1 MIRIAI
7 ADDHK
12 LFGET
17 LCEMLNAHPGFEVIA
32 LCQNSEEIIEIA
44 IAEKP
49 DIILLDINI
58 PPFSGIEATQKL
70 AARTSCK
77 VIGLSMHAHP
87 SYFKNMM
94 QMGARGY
101 VTKNSSK
108 EEIFKAVLQV
118 YSGNK
123 YICSEIKN
131 AISGQLLEGDTGKPN
146 LGVLTGREL
155 EIINFIKEGFSS
167 KEIAGKFFIALKTVE
182 VHRHNILKKLKLKN
196 STSLVNFVH
205 RNGGY

>member
-1 MIRIAI
+1 
-7 ADDHK
+7 
-12 LFGET
+12 
-17 LCEMLNAHPGFEVIA
+17 
-32 LCQNSEEIIEIA
+32 
-44 IAEKP
+44 
-49 DIILLDINI
+49 
-58 PPFSGIEATQKL
+58 
-70 AARTSCK
+70 
-77 VIGLSMHAHP
+77 HAHP

-108 EEIFKAVLQV
+108 EEIVKAINEVHA
-118 YSGNK
+118 GNK
-123 YICSEIKN
+123 YVCAEIKN
-131 AISGQLLEGDTGKPN
+131 AISGQLLEGDDSKPH

-155 EIINFIKEGFSS
+155 EIINYIKEGLSS

-205 RNGGY
+205 QNGG

>member
-1 MIRIAI
+1 MIRII
-7 ADDHK
+7 LADDHK

-17 LCEMLNAHPGFEVIA
+17 LREMLNAHPRFEVIA
-32 LCQNSEEIIEIA
+32 ICQNSKELIETA
-44 IAEKP
+44 IAAKP

-70 AARTSCK
+70 AGKTLAK
-77 VIGLSMHAHP
+77 VIGLSMHSHP

-108 EEIFKAVLQV
+108 EEIFNAILQV
-118 YSGNK
+118 YAGNK
-123 YICSEIKN
+123 FICAEIKN
-131 AISGQLLEGDTGKPN
+131 AISGQLLEGDDSKPH
-146 LGVLTGREL
+146 LSSLTGREL
-155 EIINFIKEGFSS
+155 EIINYIKEGMSS
-167 KEIAGKFFIALKTVE
+167 KEIAAKFFIALKTVE

-205 RNGGY
+205 QHGG

>member
-1 MIRIAI
+1 MIRIVL

-12 LFGET
+12 LFRET
-17 LCEMLNAHPGFEVIA
+17 LREMLNSHPGFEVIA
-32 LCQNSEEIIEIA
+32 ICQNSEDLIDIA
-44 IAEKP
+44 LTAKP

-70 AARTSCK
+70 AGKTSAK
-77 VIGLSMHAHP
+77 IIGLSMHSHP

-108 EEIFKAVLQV
+108 EEIFNAILQV
-118 YSGNK
+118 HAGNK
-123 YICSEIKN
+123 FICTEIKN
-131 AISGQLLEGDTGKPN
+131 AISGQLLEGGDSKPHLSN
-146 LGVLTGREL
+146 LTGREL
-155 EIINFIKEGFSS
+155 EIINYIKEGLSS
-167 KEIAGKFFIALKTVE
+167 KEIAAKFFIALKTVE
-182 VHRHNILKKLKLKN
+182 VHRHNILKKLNLKN

-205 RNGGY
+205 QHGG

>member
-1 MIRIAI
+1 MIRIVL

-17 LCEMLNAHPGFEVIA
+17 LREMLNAHPGFEVIA
-32 LCQNSEEIIEIA
+32 LCQNSEELIETA
-44 IAEKP
+44 VSKKP

-70 AARTSCK
+70 CGLSTAK

-108 EEIFKAVLQV
+108 EEIINAIQQV
-118 YSGNK
+118 YAGNK
-123 YICSEIKN
+123 FICAEIKN
-131 AISGQLLEGDTGKPN
+131 AISGQLLEGDDSKPN
-146 LGVLTGREL
+146 LGQLTGREL
-155 EIINFIKEGFSS
+155 EIINFIKEGLSS
-167 KEIAGKFFIALKTVE
+167 KEIASKFFIALKTVE

-205 RNGGY
+205 QHGG

>member
-17 LCEMLNAHPGFEVIA
+17 LREMLNAHPGFEVIA
-32 LCQNSEEIIEIA
+32 LCQNTEELIETA
-44 IAEKP
+44 LSKKP
-49 DIILLDINI
+49 DIILMDINI

-70 AARTSCK
+70 AGISKAK
-77 VIGLSMHAHP
+77 VIGLSMHSHP
-87 SYFKNMM
+87 SYFKNIM

-108 EEIFKAVLQV
+108 EEIFNAILQV
-118 YSGNK
+118 YAGNK
-123 YICSEIKN
+123 FICTEIKN
-131 AISGQLLEGDTGKPN
+131 AISGQLLEGDSSKPN
-146 LGVLTGREL
+146 LGILTGREI
-155 EIINFIKEGFSS
+155 EIINYIKEGLSS
-167 KEIAGKFFIALKTVE
+167 KEIAVKFFIALKTVE
-182 VHRHNILKKLKLKN
+182 VHRHNILKKLHLKN

-205 RNGGY
+205 QNGG